1 MGKLLRALLFGLV
14 GAGIVHIAVV
24 LLIPYYSDR
33 NAWSRISSYGDD
45 WQFHKV
51 TDTGKPGTAPL
62 AFDPFFQAA
71 ACRFD
76 ITDLPAHITGVGTL
90 PYWSISVYNRQG
102 ENIYSIN
109 DRTAIAD
116 QLDLVVATPLQ
127 MIELNKS
134 KPLAAENSVLIEADM
149 DEGFVVIRSFVPDES
164 WKDQVDAFLKSASCT
179 PLL

>member
-1 MGKLLRALLFGLV
+1 MGRLMRAILFGLV

-24 LLIPYYSDR
+24 LLIPHFSDR
-33 NAWSRISSYGDD
+33 NAWSRISAYGGD
-45 WQFHKV
+45 WTFHRILRNGQK
-51 TDTGKPGTAPL
+51 GHLPL
-62 AFDPFFQAA
+62 AMDPLIEAS

-76 ITDLPAHITGVGTL
+76 ISDLPAHVTGVGTL
-90 PYWSISVYNRQG
+90 PYWSISVYDRKG

-127 MIELNKS
+127 AIELRKS
-134 KPLAAENSVLIEADM
+134 QPVSAENSVVIEADM
-149 DEGFVVIRSFVPDES
+149 DEGFVVVRSFVPDES
-164 WKDQVDAFLKSASCT
+164 WKGQVDAFLDSARCT

>member
-1 MGKLLRALLFGLV
+1 MRSLLRALLFGIV
-14 GAGIVHIAVV
+14 GAGLVHIVVV
-24 LLIPYYSDR
+24 LLVPHYSDR
-33 NAWSRISSYGDD
+33 NAWSRISAYGDD
-45 WQFHKV
+45 WEFHPV
-51 TDTGKPGTAPL
+51 MREAAAGTVPL
-62 AFDPFFQAA
+62 AFDPLFEAA

-76 ITDLPAHITGVGTL
+76 ITDLPAHITGIGTL

-134 KPLAAENSVLIEADM
+134 KPAAAENSVLIEADM
-149 DEGFVVIRSFVPDES
+149 DRGFVVIRSFVPDAS
-164 WKDQVDAFLKSASCT
+164 WKAQVDAFLKNASCT

>member
-1 MGKLLRALLFGLV
+1 MGKLVRTLLFGLV
-14 GAGIVHIAVV
+14 GAAIVHIAVV
-24 LLIPYYSDR
+24 LLVPHYSDR
-33 NAWSRISSYGDD
+33 NAWSRISAYGGD
-45 WQFHKV
+45 WQFH
-51 TDTGKPGTAPL
+51 TMTGGTRSGTTPL
-62 AFDPFFQAA
+62 AFDPLFQAA

-76 ITDLPAHITGVGTL
+76 LTDFPAHITGVGTL

-134 KPLAAENSVLIEADM
+134 KPLSAKNSVLIEADM
-149 DEGFVVIRSFVPDES
+149 DEGFVVIRSFVPDAS
-164 WKDQVDAFLKSASCT
+164 WSGQVAAFLKNANCS

>member
-1 MGKLLRALLFGLV
+1 MGKLFRALLFGLI

-24 LLIPYYSDR
+24 LLVPFYSDR
-33 NAWSRISSYGDD
+33 NAWSRISAYGDD
-45 WQFHKV
+45 WQFHSV
-51 TDTGKPGTAPL
+51 TRDGAPGTVPL
-62 AFDPFFQAA
+62 AFDPLFQAA

-76 ITDLPAHITGVGTL
+76 IVDLPAHITGIGTA

-116 QLDLVVATPLQ
+116 QLDLVIATPLQ
-127 MIELNKS
+127 MIELNKT
-134 KPLAAENSVLIEADM
+134 KPAAAENSVLIEADM

-164 WKDQVDAFLKSASCT
+164 WKEEIDSFLKSASCT

>member
-1 MGKLLRALLFGLV
+1 M
-14 GAGIVHIAVV
+14 
-24 LLIPYYSDR
+24 
-33 NAWSRISSYGDD
+33 
-45 WQFHKV
+45 
-51 TDTGKPGTAPL
+51 PL
-62 AFDPFFQAA
+62 AFDPLFQAA

-76 ITDLPAHITGVGTL
+76 ITDLPAHITGVGTT

-127 MIELNKS
+127 MIELNKT
-134 KPLAAENSVLIEADM
+134 KPAAAENSVLIEADM
-149 DEGFVVIRSFVPDES
+149 DEGFVVVRSFVPDES
-164 WKDQVDAFLKSASCT
+164 WRSQVDAFLKSASCT

>member
-14 GAGIVHIAVV
+14 GAGIIHIAVV
-24 LLIPYYSDR
+24 LLVPYYSDR
-33 NAWSRISSYGDD
+33 NAWSRISAYGED
-45 WQFHKV
+45 WQFH
-51 TDTGKPGTAPL
+51 TATGEPRPGMARL
-62 AFDPFFQAA
+62 AFDPLFQAA

-76 ITDLPAHITGVGTL
+76 ITDLPAHITGIGTL

-116 QLDLVVATPLQ
+116 QLDLVIATPLQ

-134 KPLAAENSVLIEADM
+134 KPVAAENSVLIEADM

-164 WKDQVDAFLKSASCT
+164 WGEQVASFLKNANCS

>member
-14 GAGIVHIAVV
+14 GAGIIHIAVV
-24 LLIPYYSDR
+24 LLVPTYSDR
-33 NAWSRISSYGDD
+33 NAWSRISAYGGD
-45 WQFHKV
+45 WQFHPV
-51 TDTGKPGTAPL
+51 TAEGQPGTVPL
-62 AFDPFFQAA
+62 AFDPLFGAA

-76 ITDLPAHITGVGTL
+76 ITDLPAHITGIGTL

-134 KPLAAENSVLIEADM
+134 KPVAAEDSVLIEADM

-164 WKDQVDAFLKSASCT
+164 WKAQVDDFLKSASCT